1 NNYVEDTRLED
12 QSTRITE
19 TQLGF
24 NHGRRIGSGFVN
36 LDLGWQQGI
45 GALGAQGRGQARLA
59 GDGEIGSGP
68 EAIEQRL
75 LRGRGGFEAG
85 GQGGAGEC
93 AGI

>member
-1 NNYVEDTRLED
+1 TNNYVEDTRLED

-45 GALGAQGRGQARLA
+45 GALGA
-59 GDGEIGSGP
+59 
-68 EAIEQRL
+68 
-75 LRGRGGFEAG
+75 
-85 GQGGAGEC
+85 
-93 AGI
+93 